1 MTTSVMS
8 IVAVIVENFISKNI
22 YIHSRSKKKEKT
34 RKEKKETL
42 KEKRHKTV

>member
-34 RKEKKETL
+34 RKEKK
-42 KEKRHKTV
+42 KKKH